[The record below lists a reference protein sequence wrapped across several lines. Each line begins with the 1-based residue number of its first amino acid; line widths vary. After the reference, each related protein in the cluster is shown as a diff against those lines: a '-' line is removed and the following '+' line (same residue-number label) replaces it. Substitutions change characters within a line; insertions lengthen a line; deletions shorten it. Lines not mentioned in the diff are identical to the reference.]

1 MKETISVLKT
11 QVEELSAEKGMSS
24 RKIEDLQE
32 ELEVLRIEL
41 KSLVL
46 EERKTAEE
54 NLEALQSNLEAER
67 VVRSRFRHFIF
78 GNDESS
84 GQIVWSVESLFLF

>member
-1 MKETISVLKT
+1 MVEPLKETISVLKT

-41 KSLVL
+41 KSLVE

-67 VVRSRFRHFIF
+67 VVRNLLDI
-78 GNDESS
+78 
-84 GQIVWSVESLFLF
+84 LFLGMTNRQTD